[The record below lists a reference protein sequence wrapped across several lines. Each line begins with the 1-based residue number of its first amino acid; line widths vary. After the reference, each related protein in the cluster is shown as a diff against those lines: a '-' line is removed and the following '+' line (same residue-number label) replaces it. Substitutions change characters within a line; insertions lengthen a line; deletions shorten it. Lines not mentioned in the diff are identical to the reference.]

1 MSKTWFVTGA
11 GRGIGAEVVKAA
23 LAAGDR
29 VVATARDS
37 GKLQAVFNAGS
48 DQLLTAQLDVTDPRQ
63 AEAAVRA
70 ATDRF
75 GVVDVLV
82 NNAGYGQLGA
92 FEEQEPEQAE
102 KQFAT
107 NVFGVLNVTRAV
119 LPVMRQQRAGR
130 ILNISSIAGVRG
142 GQGGTLYSASKFAV
156 EGFSESLALEVAQF
170 GIAVTLIEPGY
181 FRTDFLDGSSVEH
194 GRKTIADYSNFSA
207 ALRAALLAKNHQ
219 QPGDP
224 AKLADVIV
232 HLAAHDSPPLRFAA
246 GTDAV
251 QAIAA
256 KLEALRTEFDQWRD
270 LSITTDATGLT
281 P

>member
-11 GRGIGAEVVKAA
+11 GRGIGAAVVKAA

-48 DQLLTAQLDVTDPRQ
+48 DQFITAQLDVTDPRQ

-75 GVVDVLV
+75 GAIGVLV
-82 NNAGYGQLGA
+82 NNAGYGQLGV
-92 FEEQEPEQAE
+92 FEEHEPEQAE

-107 NVFGVLNVTRAV
+107 NVFGILNVTRAV

-130 ILNISSIAGVRG
+130 IFNISSIAGVRG

-181 FRTDFLDGSSVEH
+181 FRTDFLDDSSVEH
-194 GRKTIADYSNFSA
+194 GRKTISDYSNYSA

-232 HLAAHDSPPLRFAA
+232 QLAAHDNPPLRFAA

-251 QAIAA
+251 EAIAT
-256 KLEALRTEFDQWRD
+256 KLEALRAEFDQWRD
-270 LSITTDATGLT
+270 LSITTDASGLT
-281 P
+281 S

>member
-11 GRGIGAEVVKAA
+11 GRGIGAEVVRAA

-29 VVATARDS
+29 VIATARDS
-37 GKLQAVFNAGS
+37 GKLRAVFNTSS

-75 GVVDVLV
+75 GVIDVLV

-130 ILNISSIAGVRG
+130 IFNISSIAGVRG

-194 GRKTIADYSNFSA
+194 GRKTIADYLNYSA
-207 ALRAALLAKNHQ
+207 TLRAALLAKNHQ

-232 HLAAHDSPPLRFAA
+232 QLAAHDSPPLRFAA

-251 QAIAA
+251 EAIAA
-256 KLEALRTEFDQWRD
+256 KLEALRAEFDQWRD

-281 P
+281 S